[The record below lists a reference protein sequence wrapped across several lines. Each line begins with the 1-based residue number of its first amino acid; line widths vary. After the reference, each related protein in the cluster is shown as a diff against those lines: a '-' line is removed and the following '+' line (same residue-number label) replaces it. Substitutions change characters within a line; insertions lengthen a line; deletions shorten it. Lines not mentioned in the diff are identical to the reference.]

1 MAADR
6 GIRIDSLVRRAALAK
21 GTLVAYI
28 FIVTLGLVLG
38 AMLLRAQLARDLLP
52 PPLVLSLAPG
62 LILPTLVISLIN
74 SIAFLIWLY
83 RASRNLVDAGAIDLK
98 HSPCWTIGS
107 YFVPFVNLVVPFK
120 AMRELYNRSQGEEA
134 WHAHADVGDVSAWW
148 SCYIGGLVIQI
159 VLTIVALINL
169 VPRLYVTTP
178 VGVNTALG
186 ILGSLLLAGSAVFQW
201 KIIGAVTNAQ
211 RSLVHIGGVFD

>member
-1 MAADR
+1 
-6 GIRIDSLVRRAALAK
+6 
-21 GTLVAYI
+21 
-28 FIVTLGLVLG
+28 
-38 AMLLRAQLARDLLP
+38 
-52 PPLVLSLAPG
+52 
-62 LILPTLVISLIN
+62 
-74 SIAFLIWLY
+74 
-83 RASRNLVDAGAIDLK
+83 
-98 HSPCWTIGS
+98 
-107 YFVPFVNLVVPFK
+107 
-120 AMRELYNRSQGEEA
+120 
-134 WHAHADVGDVSAWW
+134 VGDVSAWW

-211 RSLVHIGGVFD
+211 RSLAHIGGVFD